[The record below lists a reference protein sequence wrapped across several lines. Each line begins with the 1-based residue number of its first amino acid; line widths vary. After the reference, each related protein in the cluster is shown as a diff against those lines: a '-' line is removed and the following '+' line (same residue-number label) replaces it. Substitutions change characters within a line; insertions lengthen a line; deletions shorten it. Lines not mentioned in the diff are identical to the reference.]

1 MQLMKIILLSL
12 FIVLSLYGGL
22 CGQTLTDKEYEVI
35 NDLYGCVGNSKK
47 FRVYKTLEPN
57 AKLKDLLNANPD
69 SILFFLTMENDEF
82 PQMMRSMNFDQK
94 KMDSLDLYSYELKKS
109 KVFKGI
115 KVVNSIEK
123 GVSISR
129 PLISENY
136 AIMYFKTPCE
146 NYIESYVFA
155 KKILGKWVYY
165 GDFQISAAFV
175 DQLIPK
181 NWRWKMRLAKLNI
194 FRNNYCDD

>member
-1 MQLMKIILLSL
+1 
-12 FIVLSLYGGL
+12 VLSLNGGL
-22 CGQTLTDKEYEVI
+22 YGQTLTDKEYEVI

-47 FRVYKTLEPN
+47 FRVYKNLEPN
-57 AKLKDLLNANPD
+57 AKLKDLLSANPD
-69 SILFFLTMENDEF
+69 SILIFLTMENDEF

-109 KVFKGI
+109 KVYKGI

-129 PLISENY
+129 PLISGNY

-175 DQLIPK
+175 DQPIPK